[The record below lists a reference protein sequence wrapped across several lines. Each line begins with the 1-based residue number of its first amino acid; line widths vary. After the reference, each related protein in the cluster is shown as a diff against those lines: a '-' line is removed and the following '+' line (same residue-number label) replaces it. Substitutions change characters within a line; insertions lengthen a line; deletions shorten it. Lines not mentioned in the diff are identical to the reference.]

1 MASQTH
7 YQVLCVPTTS
17 TVEELRAAYH
27 SRALACHP
35 DKPGGSASAFQA
47 LQLAWEVVS
56 DPAQRSAYDAELA
69 AAAAVAARATQAA
82 AVALCEEVPVAELQR
97 EGEGEGGGAA
107 WAYPCRCG
115 DKFTATQALID
126 SRVELVNCS
135 GCSLNIRI
143 KY

>member
-7 YQVLCVPTTS
+7 YQVLCVSTDS

-27 SRALACHP
+27 ARALACHP
-35 DKPGGSASAFQA
+35 DKPGGSATAFQA

-69 AAAAVAARATQAA
+69 AAAAAAARATQAA

-97 EGEGEGGGAA
+97 EGEGGGAA

-115 DKFTATQALID
+115 DKFTATQVHID
-126 SRVELVNCS
+126 CKVELVNCN
-135 GCSLNIRI
+135 GCSLNIRV
-143 KY
+143 KYQ